1 MPKCELQNTKPV
13 GGYKEVCIIGNG
25 PSGLCLSYFLSGM
38 CLYYF
43 VQDLI
48 TNFIFMSQGHW
59 PYWNKTKVSD
69 EYLQIR
75 LESCDNGLS
84 LVEQDLEYL
93 SDGLEGRSNNPVAL
107 LYDKLKHP
115 DGDLGID
122 SPSCLNWVYDPLKEI
137 DHVCIGKAAGP
148 GGAWNDLD
156 GSSLTISPSRWMEL
170 PDMSYTDWKRQT
182 KVLPNM
188 NAGLIFSA
196 KNSNFA
202 EDNSLLNGN
211 STSKTNHTNKSF
223 YFKQLSTEESR
234 ASMHDVRNYYRDYA
248 KQKNIDKYLLNN
260 ATVTNVRRVTC
271 NKFFNCDSQTGSQL
285 LWEVSGLI
293 DKRDRKKASSL
304 SHKGDLMEFKYF
316 CKHLVLA
323 NGATDLHNELKVK
336 GENLRYV
343 LKSIRELEDK
353 IKDDLPR
360 LQKDPLLV
368 VGSGLSAADAILL
381 AQKHHIRIIHVIRR
395 SVNDSNLVFNKLPK
409 KVYPEYQ
416 RVYETMIHNRYT
428 NIDLT
433 SDDTNNNVSAN
444 TSINSNNNSQRSYIL
459 YDEHSIKYFS
469 SKRTVLLSNLKKQ
482 TCHQVP
488 QHSDKHLKCLSR
500 HLHLQNKSH
509 HHQHH
514 LNELKEECETQ
525 QLSQNNNCFKCVE
538 NDTSLMNYKSSMPL
552 TVSNDDQTEIKIS
565 YACVLIG
572 FAPDLDFLPEEMV
585 NELAL
590 DASKRMNLKDNP
602 VGINPFTHESMKFKN
617 LYAMGP
623 LVGDNFVRFGTGGA
637 LAIFACI
644 YRQKKNEKQGGSMTP
659 TAITKALSKNSLNN
673 SSVTNLNNI
682 TDGLTV

>member
-1 MPKCELQNTKPV
+1 M
-13 GGYKEVCIIGNG
+13 II
-25 PSGLCLSYFLSGM
+25 L
-38 CLYYF
+38 
-43 VQDLI
+43 
-48 TNFIFMSQGHW
+48 GHW

-93 SDGLEGRSNNPVAL
+93 SDGLEGRSNNQVAL

-196 KNSNFA
+196 KNSNFS

-211 STSKTNHTNKSF
+211 CTTKTNQTNKSF

-260 ATVTNVRRVTC
+260 ATVTNVRRISC
-271 NKFFNCDSQTGSQL
+271 NKLFNCEPNQTGSQL

-304 SHKGDLMEFKYF
+304 SQKGDLMEFKYL

-353 IKDDLPR
+353 IKEDLPR

-395 SVNDSNLVFNKLPK
+395 SVNDPNLVFNKLPK

-416 RVYETMIHNRYT
+416 RVYETMVHNKYT

-433 SDDTNNNVSAN
+433 SDDSNNFDSAN
-444 TSINSNNNSQRSYIL
+444 TSLNSNNNNNCQRSYIL

-482 TCHQVP
+482 SCQQLHQ
-488 QHSDKHLKCLSR
+488 QSDKHLKCLSR
-500 HLHLQNKSH
+500 HLQLQNKSLH
-509 HHQHH
+509 HHHHH

-525 QLSQNNNCFKCVE
+525 QSNQNNCFKCIE
-538 NDTSLMNYKSSMPL
+538 NDKSLMNFKSSMSL
-552 TVSNDDQTEIKIS
+552 TGSHEDTEIKIS

-572 FAPDLDFLPEEMV
+572 FAPDLDFLPEEIV

-590 DASKRMNLKDNP
+590 DTSKRMNLKDNP
-602 VGINPFTHESMKFKN
+602 IGINPFTHESIKFKN
-617 LYAMGP
+617 LYALGP

-637 LAIFACI
+637 LAIASSI
-644 YRQKKNEKQGGSMTP
+644 NKQKKTEKPGGSITP

-673 SSVTNLNNI
+673 CSVTNLNNI